1 MFPEATSSTSAVHDP
16 VTGLPALAEFRRIV
30 SQALPGA
37 ASLSS
42 SPVSH
47 AMPET
52 NAKQRSYVQRIWRGI
67 SRNNRY
73 VDQVGIEIGTRG
85 TQDAAGGL

>member
-1 MFPEATSSTSAVHDP
+1 
-16 VTGLPALAEFRRIV
+16 
-30 SQALPGA
+30 
-37 ASLSS
+37 
-42 SPVSH
+42 
-47 AMPET
+47 MPET